1 MFLILRKKIVC
12 TKNIFIIKLLVV
24 NCDAHWSKKY
34 HDNRSNGENRDN
46 KRKNYFWNVLKS
58 SNYDVKIR
66 RWYFFMV
73 NPHEKKLLLA
83 WHIIVS
89 LKVNFIYYFCLNK
102 YRNWVSYQ
110 KAKLINTNE
119 KNKNLKL
126 VVFFKC
132 SSC

>member
-1 MFLILRKKIVC
+1 MFLILRKKIVY
-12 TKNIFIIKLLVV
+12 TKNIFIIKLLVIY
-24 NCDAHWSKKY
+24 CDARRSRKY
-34 HDNRSNGENRDN
+34 HANRSNGENRDN

-73 NPHEKKLLLA
+73 NPHEKKLLFA

-102 YRNWVSYQ
+102 YRNWVSNQ
-110 KAKLINTNE
+110 KAKLININE

-126 VVFFKC
+126 VVFIKC